1 VEEFILVLAGGFG
14 KKRHLWGRMKFIQNL
29 QEKWKVG
36 GSQFWLIMLTFAL
49 GGSLSGRLCSF
60 LLNLVFLEKNWAF
73 WLVYP
78 LFLTILWPF
87 SVLFVSFFTGQFRFF
102 RGYLA
107 RVGAKVFGIGGSAFT
122 SGSYDSTLG
131 STTSEPSG
139 KSVAAPESSGSTL
152 DSTTTE
158 PSGKSVAAP
167 STASAAPIHIAIFA
181 SGAGSNAR
189 KIIEYFEGAGSGLA
203 AAGSN
208 LSSTAATYD
217 SNLTSTASKSTSSQV
232 KVSLIVCNVPDAG
245 VLAIAKEKGIP
256 TLLINKNE
264 FAATGYVESLHNAD
278 IQFIVLAGFLWKVPE
293 VLVRAYQPGMKIDG
307 ALVNGKENVSKGI
320 INIHPALLPKYGGKG
335 MYGSRVHEA
344 VIAAGEKESG
354 ITIHWVN
361 EHYDEGGIIF
371 QANCEVVSGD
381 TPETLAD
388 KIHELEHAHFAPT
401 IAKLLG

>member
-107 RVGAKVFGIGGSAFT
+107 RVGAKVFGIGGSVT
-122 SGSYDSTLG
+122 
-131 STTSEPSG
+131 
-139 KSVAAPESSGSTL
+139 
-152 DSTTTE
+152 
-158 PSGKSVAAP
+158 AP
-167 STASAAPIHIAIFA
+167 STASAAPATSSVSSAAPIHIAIFA

-203 AAGSN
+203 AAGD
-208 LSSTAATYD
+208 SS
-217 SNLTSTASKSTSSQV
+217 LTSAASKSTSTQV

-344 VIAAGEKESG
+344 VISAGEKESG

-371 QANCEVVSGD
+371 QATCEVVSDD

>member
-1 VEEFILVLAGGFG
+1 
-14 KKRHLWGRMKFIQNL
+14 
-29 QEKWKVG
+29 
-36 GSQFWLIMLTFAL
+36 MLTFAL

-60 LLNLVFLEKNWAF
+60 LLNLAFLEKNWAF

-107 RVGAKVFGIGGSAFT
+107 RVGAKVFGIGGS
-122 SGSYDSTLG
+122 
-131 STTSEPSG
+131 
-139 KSVAAPESSGSTL
+139 V
-152 DSTTTE
+152 
-158 PSGKSVAAP
+158 
-167 STASAAPIHIAIFA
+167 AAPIHIAIFA

-189 KIIEYFEGAGSGLA
+189 KIIEYFEGAG
-203 AAGSN
+203 
-208 LSSTAATYD
+208 
-217 SNLTSTASKSTSSQV
+217 SKSTSSQV

-371 QANCEVVSGD
+371 QATCEVVSSD
-381 TPETLAD
+381 TPETLAN
-388 KIHELEHAHFAPT
+388 KIHVLEHAHFAPT

>member
-1 VEEFILVLAGGFG
+1 
-14 KKRHLWGRMKFIQNL
+14 MKFIQNL

-102 RGYLA
+102 KGYLA
-107 RVGAKVFGIGGSAFT
+107 RVGAKVFGIGGS
-122 SGSYDSTLG
+122 
-131 STTSEPSG
+131 
-139 KSVAAPESSGSTL
+139 
-152 DSTTTE
+152 
-158 PSGKSVAAP
+158 VAAP
-167 STASAAPIHIAIFA
+167 STVSAAPATSSVSSDALSFSSAAPIHIAIFA
-181 SGAGSNAR
+181 SGTGSNAR
-189 KIIEYFEGAGSGLA
+189 KIIEYFEGAGSGFASADSGLA
-203 AAGSN
+203 AAGD
-208 LSSTAATYD
+208 SSLTTAG
-217 SNLTSTASKSTSSQV
+217 SKSTSSQV

-293 VLVRAYQPGMKIDG
+293 VLVQAYQPGMKIDG

-371 QANCEVVSGD
+371 QATCEVVSSD
-381 TPETLAD
+381 TTDTLAD
-388 KIHELEHAHFAPT
+388 KIHALEHAHFAPT

>member
-1 VEEFILVLAGGFG
+1 
-14 KKRHLWGRMKFIQNL
+14 MKFIQNL

-60 LLNLVFLEKNWAF
+60 LLNLAFLEKNWAF

-102 RGYLA
+102 KGYLA
-107 RVGAKVFGIGGSAFT
+107 RVGAKVFGIGGSVT
-122 SGSYDSTLG
+122 
-131 STTSEPSG
+131 
-139 KSVAAPESSGSTL
+139 
-152 DSTTTE
+152 
-158 PSGKSVAAP
+158 AP
-167 STASAAPIHIAIFA
+167 SFSSAAPIHIAIFA

-189 KIIEYFEGAGSGLA
+189 KIIEYFEGAGSGFASAGSGLA
-203 AAGSN
+203 AAGD
-208 LSSTAATYD
+208 SSLTTAG
-217 SNLTSTASKSTSSQV
+217 SKSTSSQV

-256 TLLINKNE
+256 TLLINKSE

-293 VLVRAYQPGMKIDG
+293 VLVQAYQPGMKIDG

-371 QANCEVVSGD
+371 QATCEVVSSD
-381 TPETLAD
+381 TPETLAN
-388 KIHELEHAHFAPT
+388 KIHVLEHAHFAPT

>member
-1 VEEFILVLAGGFG
+1 MLVWCGGIYFGFG
-14 KKRHLWGRMKFIQNL
+14 GRFWKKKAPLGRMKFIQNL

-102 RGYLA
+102 KGYLG
-107 RVGAKVFGIGGSAFT
+107 RVGAKVFGIGGADST
-122 SGSYDSTLG
+122 SGSYDSTLDA
-131 STTSEPSG
+131 TNSEPSG
-139 KSVAAPESSGSTL
+139 KSV
-152 DSTTTE
+152 
-158 PSGKSVAAP
+158 
-167 STASAAPIHIAIFA
+167 AAPIHIAIFA
-181 SGAGSNAR
+181 SGTGSNAR
-189 KIIEYFEGAGSGLA
+189 KIIEYFEGTGSGLA
-203 AAGSN
+203 SVGSTGDSSLTTAGP
-208 LSSTAATYD
+208 
-217 SNLTSTASKSTSSQV
+217 KSTSSQV

-264 FAATGYVESLHNAD
+264 FAATGYVESLQNAD

-371 QANCEVVSGD
+371 QATCEVVSSD
-381 TPETLAD
+381 TPETLAN
-388 KIHELEHAHFAPT
+388 KIHVLEHAHFAPT

>member
-1 VEEFILVLAGGFG
+1 
-14 KKRHLWGRMKFIQNL
+14 MKFIQSL
-29 QEKWKVG
+29 QEKWKVR

-87 SVLFVSFFTGQFRFF
+87 SVIFVSLFTGQFRFF
-102 RGYLA
+102 KGYLS
-107 RVGAKVFGIGGSAFT
+107 RVGAKVFGFGGSDAT
-122 SGSYDSTLG
+122 SGSSGSTLG
-131 STTSEPSG
+131 STPG
-139 KSVAAPESSGSTL
+139 QSSFKT
-152 DSTTTE
+152 
-158 PSGKSVAAP
+158 VAAP
-167 STASAAPIHIAIFA
+167 STASAAPTSSSVSSAAPAFSSAAPSFSSAAPIHIAIFA
-181 SGAGSNAR
+181 SGTGSNAR

-203 AAGSN
+203 AAGSS
-208 LSSTAATYD
+208 LSSTAAAGD
-217 SNLTSTASKSTSSQV
+217 SSLTTAASKSTSSQV

-256 TLLINKNE
+256 TLLINKTE
-264 FAATGYVESLHNAD
+264 FATTGYVESLHNAD

-371 QANCEVVSGD
+371 QATCEVVSSD

-388 KIHELEHAHFAPT
+388 KIHALEHAHFAPT

>member
-1 VEEFILVLAGGFG
+1 
-14 KKRHLWGRMKFIQNL
+14 
-29 QEKWKVG
+29 
-36 GSQFWLIMLTFAL
+36 
-49 GGSLSGRLCSF
+49 
-60 LLNLVFLEKNWAF
+60 
-73 WLVYP
+73 
-78 LFLTILWPF
+78 
-87 SVLFVSFFTGQFRFF
+87 VSFFTGQFRFF
-102 RGYLA
+102 KGYLA
-107 RVGAKVFGIGGSAFT
+107 RVGAKVFGIGGSAST
-122 SGSYDSTLG
+122 SGSSGSTLDST
-131 STTSEPSG
+131 TTEPSG

-167 STASAAPIHIAIFA
+167 STASAAPVHIAIFA

-189 KIIEYFEGAGSGLA
+189 KIIEYFEGAG
-203 AAGSN
+203 
-208 LSSTAATYD
+208 
-217 SNLTSTASKSTSSQV
+217 SKSTSSQV

-344 VIAAGEKESG
+344 VISAGEKESG

-371 QANCEVVSGD
+371 QVTCEVALSD

-388 KIHELEHAHFAPT
+388 KIHLLEHAHFAPT
-401 IAKLLG
+401 IAKMLG

>member
-1 VEEFILVLAGGFG
+1 
-14 KKRHLWGRMKFIQNL
+14 
-29 QEKWKVG
+29 
-36 GSQFWLIMLTFAL
+36 
-49 GGSLSGRLCSF
+49 
-60 LLNLVFLEKNWAF
+60 
-73 WLVYP
+73 
-78 LFLTILWPF
+78 
-87 SVLFVSFFTGQFRFF
+87 
-102 RGYLA
+102 
-107 RVGAKVFGIGGSAFT
+107 VFGIGGSAFT

-167 STASAAPIHIAIFA
+167 STASAAPVHIAIFA

-189 KIIEYFEGAGSGLA
+189 KIIEYFEGAG
-203 AAGSN
+203 
-208 LSSTAATYD
+208 
-217 SNLTSTASKSTSSQV
+217 SKSTSSQV

-371 QANCEVVSGD
+371 QVTCEVALSD

-388 KIHELEHAHFAPT
+388 KIHLLEHAHFAPT
-401 IAKLLG
+401 IAKMLG